1 MELQSTQALL
11 KVRERKGQNLTEENA
26 TLTLRYQALAQ
37 AQRDE
42 LSSEL
47 LSLAQTQD
55 FLRKQLEEQ
64 QQTVKTT
71 TRDLRGDLDR
81 VRALIS
87 RMSDDRVKV
96 RRRGC
101 LSSLCSRGN
110 KCKNSHG

>member
-37 AQRDE
+37 AQREE

-71 TRDLRGDLDR
+71 TRNLRGDLDR

-101 LSSLCSRGN
+101 LSSLRSRGN
-110 KCKNSHG
+110 KYENSHG